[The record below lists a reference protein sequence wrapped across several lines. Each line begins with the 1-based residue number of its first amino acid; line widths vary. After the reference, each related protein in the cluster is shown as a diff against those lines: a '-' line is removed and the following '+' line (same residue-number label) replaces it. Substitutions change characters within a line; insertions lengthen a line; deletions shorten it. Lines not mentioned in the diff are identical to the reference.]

1 MRQPAS
7 SPACSP
13 IPRYQDDTS
22 MFSWH
27 RGIAL
32 HACQLQKARLY
43 NPVYEFELIHGLA
56 GFWFGPS

>member
-1 MRQPAS
+1 
-7 SPACSP
+7 
-13 IPRYQDDTS
+13 